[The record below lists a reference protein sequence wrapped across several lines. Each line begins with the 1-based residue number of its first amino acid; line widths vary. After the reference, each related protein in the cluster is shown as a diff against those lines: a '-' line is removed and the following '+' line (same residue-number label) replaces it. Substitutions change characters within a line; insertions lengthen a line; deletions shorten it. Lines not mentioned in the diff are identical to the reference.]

1 MLQSFIAFHYNALNN
16 IIYMFT
22 NNLFLLILVFAC
34 FATSFLMMKEEVR
47 VAVNERQDII

>member
-1 MLQSFIAFHYNALNN
+1 MLRTLIAFHYNAINN
-16 IIYMFT
+16 IVYMFT

-34 FATSFLMMKEEVR
+34 FATTYLMLKEEVR